1 MTLLQG
7 DSGGPLTV
15 EADGTHT
22 LVGIV
27 SRKLDY
33 VCENPGYDIYTS
45 VAALLTWIKTT
56 IKENGGMASCG
67 FTISGSPTLGI
78 IDQKLSGQHADFH
91 IFLTHQTVS
100 LRKTDTTGK

>member
-1 MTLLQG
+1 MKFQKRRGLTEFIALLQG

-15 EADGTHT
+15 EAHGTHT

-45 VAALLTWIKTT
+45 VAAFLTWIRTT

-78 IDQKLSGQHADFH
+78 IDQKLSGPHA
-91 IFLTHQTVS
+91 TAVS
-100 LRKTDTTGK
+100 SRNIR